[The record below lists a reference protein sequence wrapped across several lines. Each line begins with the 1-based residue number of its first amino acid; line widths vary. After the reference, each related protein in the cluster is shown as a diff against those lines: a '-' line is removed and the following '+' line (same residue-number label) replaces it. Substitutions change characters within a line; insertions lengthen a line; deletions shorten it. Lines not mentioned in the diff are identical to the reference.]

1 MLSGEE
7 KMANTSD
14 HQSRMYSS
22 QLNFLMRDILQTL
35 SNIDFA
41 HQLEIEKVEASKSD
55 AEMKEYIKD
64 KLHRSHQQRRQP
76 YGDLLNELR
85 RKQHQQS
92 FVA

>member
-1 MLSGEE
+1 MP
-7 KMANTSD
+7 NTSD
-14 HQSRMYSS
+14 HQPRMYSS

-41 HQLEIEKVEASKSD
+41 HQLEIEKVESSTSD

-76 YGDLLNELR
+76 YVDLLNELR
-85 RKQHQQS
+85 QKQHQQC
-92 FVA
+92 FAA

>member
-1 MLSGEE
+1 
-7 KMANTSD
+7 MATTSD

-22 QLNFLMRDILQTL
+22 QLNFLIRDLLQTL

-41 HQLEIEKVEASKSD
+41 HQLEIEKVETSKSD

-64 KLHRSHQQRRQP
+64 KLQWSHQQRRQP
-76 YGDLLNELR
+76 YVALLDELR

-92 FVA
+92 FAA